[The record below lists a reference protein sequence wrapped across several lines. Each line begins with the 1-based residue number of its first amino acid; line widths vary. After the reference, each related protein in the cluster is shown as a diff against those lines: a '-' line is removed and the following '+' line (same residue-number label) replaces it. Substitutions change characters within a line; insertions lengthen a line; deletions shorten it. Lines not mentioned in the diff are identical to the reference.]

1 MTKGDKYLAL
11 RKSVVEDLIYAI
23 ETSNRNLCKE
33 YQIDKRMLK
42 SYDQIKELAVN
53 TEESMNRYYD
63 LEDYLQTLT
72 TFYAFLTDKNLSRD
86 STIFRFLINLD
97 IDDMIINPDA
107 HMDLFSEVYYSVG
120 LENQKQNLTNE
131 IAQDLERVYGNVL
144 YDYNHNG
151 RIQKIAPLKYTIPRD
166 LLSLMNEYR
175 LIRVGELIEAIKE
188 KNLSYDPDISDDEDM
203 SYTSSK
209 YSSIGNY
216 IANKE
221 VNEDDDDLLSNK
233 TITDNDLESYKS
245 VSNDRVDNDLVSNKS
260 LIDIVKKIDGK
271 SSRPTTPTKNTSNK
285 YALRKTMSE
294 VGRPSLKR
302 VVSNKTNRTTLTGL
316 LKTNPN
322 GIKIETED
330 VNDIEDIENEQED
343 IEEDKEQDVDIALTR
358 TSTSLSHNSSN
369 STISSQRSDK
379 TYRQYKCDHCKI
391 GTFTHSW
398 TTFCVREGQVIPYY
412 FCSMKCME
420 RWRP

>member
-1 MTKGDKYLAL
+1 MAEQDKDLAL

-23 ETSNRNLCKE
+23 EVSNRNLCKE

-42 SYDQIKELAVN
+42 SYDQIKELAIN

-72 TFYAFLTDKNLSRD
+72 TFYVFLTDKNLSRD

-107 HMDLFSEVYYSVG
+107 HMDLFSEVYYSIG
-120 LENQKQNLTNE
+120 LEPQKQKLTNE
-131 IAQDLERVYGNVL
+131 IAQDLERVYDNVV
-144 YDYNHNG
+144 YDYTHNG
-151 RIQKIAPLKYTIPRD
+151 RIQKVAPLKYTIPRD
-166 LLSLMNEYR
+166 LLALMNEYR
-175 LIRVGELIEAIKE
+175 LIRVGELIEAIKDR
-188 KNLSYDPDISDDEDM
+188 NLNYEADADVSDDEDM

-216 IANKE
+216 IANKSE
-221 VNEDDDDLLSNK
+221 NEEEDDTESSK
-233 TITDNDLESYKS
+233 TVMNDS
-245 VSNDRVDNDLVSNKS
+245 VSDESDYDEEMVSNKS
-260 LIDIVKKIDGK
+260 LVDIVKKIDGK
-271 SSRPTTPTKNTSNK
+271 TSPSSIPKPK
-285 YALRKTMSE
+285 LRKTMSE
-294 VGRPSLKR
+294 TGKPMLKR
-302 VVSNKTNRTTLTGL
+302 ILSNKTNRTTLTGL
-316 LKTNPN
+316 LKN
-322 GIKIETED
+322 KMETD
-330 VNDIEDIENEQED
+330 NKSNKLDLFTTYENE
-343 IEEDKEQDVDIALTR
+343 EEEEPEVDIALTR
-358 TSTSLSHNSSN
+358 SSTSISHNSSS
-369 STISSQRSDK
+369 STISSERSDK
-379 TYRQYKCDHCKI
+379 TYRQQKCDHCKI